1 MARSFGSLLPLVADT
16 QKRFDLSSSSERGSR
31 RDAAFPRSACG
42 HHLPPG
48 RSHRFHVSVL
58 LFISP
63 PSPLSPRSR
72 PRRRS
77 TNAYTYQLC
86 IPDRLRRLRSSE
98 PNREV
103 LRPRRVTRLHLID
116 PALSRT
122 SLVSPPLLHP
132 SLCPLSFALFAET
145 LAVLSRHPLPLHLLR
160 PASPLQRAPPPPPAP
175 RQRAVSPL
183 GRPPRLLPCPGTFDP
198 PIPLLEA

>member
-31 RDAAFPRSACG
+31 RDAAFSRSACG

-122 SLVSPPLLHP
+122 SLVSPPSCIFLRALFPLHFSLRILQYYPAIRSLFTSSGPRVPFSAPHHPRQLLV
-132 SLCPLSFALFAET
+132 SALYLLWAGRLGSFLVQVRLIPLSP
-145 LAVLSRHPLPLHLLR
+145 S
-160 PASPLQRAPPPPPAP
+160 
-175 RQRAVSPL
+175 
-183 GRPPRLLPCPGTFDP
+183 
-198 PIPLLEA
+198 